1 MRNFG
6 VIIASHGLFSV
17 ESLKVVEMI
26 AGKQINVDTVALEE
40 GESLEQFREDF
51 NTKYNHLKNKEDV
64 EFIIVFADIFG
75 GTPFNT
81 INRAIYEGNEML
93 AYAGYSLP
101 VLLEVLTNDKLTKE
115 KAIELIENTHSFAL
129 TRIDQIEENED
140 DEFEL

>member
-6 VIIASHGLFSV
+6 VIIASHGFFSV

-26 AGKQINVDTVALEE
+26 AGKQENVETLSLEE
-40 GESLEQFREDF
+40 GMSLEEFGNDF
-51 NTKYNHLKNKEDV
+51 DRKYQSLKDKDGV

-81 INRAIYEGNEML
+81 ISRSIYQGNEML
-93 AYAGYSLP
+93 AYSGYSLP

-115 KAIELIENTHSFAL
+115 KSIELIESTHNFAL
-129 TRIDQIEENED
+129 TRIDKIQENDEE
-140 DEFEL
+140 EFEL